1 MISPVSTFA
10 VEALRQQVAKLT
22 GDVAERDETIRQLR
36 EQLYGDETALPTW
49 LPQLT
54 KHEGKVLAALHS
66 GRTLTKGQILSAVY
80 VDSPEEPQEKI
91 IDVFVCRL
99 RRKLADTPILIET
112 VWGQGYRL
120 TPESVELLWPSARS
134 EAA

>member
-1 MISPVSTFA
+1 MSSPVSTFA

-22 GDVAERDETIRQLR
+22 GEVAERDETIRQLR

-80 VDSPEEPQEKI
+80 GGIDEPFEKI

-120 TPESVELLWPSARS
+120 TPESVDLLWPPARS